1 MKEVYILNY
10 NIGMLCHFSI
20 DLSDYSD
27 NENEVVEQELVGK
40 GFNLEEVSYMIVDN
54 ELEIEEV

>member
-1 MKEVYILNY
+1 
-10 NIGMLCHFSI
+10 MLYHFSI

>member
-10 NIGMLCHFSI
+10 NTGMLCHFSI

-27 NENEVVEQELVGK
+27 NENEVVE
-40 GFNLEEVSYMIVDN
+40 
-54 ELEIEEV
+54 